1 MIRVVIKKDS
11 TMRSKLALL
20 ALGSVLAGCVA
31 GAPAKPDRGMT
42 AVNIPVVTS
51 AEYVFDAAAPG
62 GSLAPGEGERLNA
75 WLQSLS
81 VGYGDSIY
89 VDGGYA
95 ARARGQ
101 VADIVGRYGLLVQAG
116 APVTAGAVAPDSVR
130 VVVSRRR
137 AMVPN
142 CPNWERGDQ
151 PNYENRSFPGLGC
164 AVNSNYAAMVADP
177 VDLIHGREGS
187 GLSSPETLTKA
198 LDVYRKASPTGTKAL
213 QNINTKGN

>member
-1 MIRVVIKKDS
+1 MIRDVFKKDS

-31 GAPAKPDRGMT
+31 GAPAKPDRGMA
-42 AVNIPVVTS
+42 AVNIPVVTT

-75 WLQSLS
+75 WFQNLG

-89 VDGGYA
+89 VEGDAGR
-95 ARARGQ
+95 ARAQ
-101 VADIVGRYGLLVQAG
+101 VAEIVGRYGLLVQAG

-130 VVVSRRR
+130 VVVNRRR
-137 AMVPN
+137 AVVPN
-142 CPNWERGDQ
+142 CPNWDRGDQ

-187 GLSSPETLTKA
+187 GVSSPETVSKS
-198 LDVYRKASPTGTKAL
+198 VESYRKKAPTGNGAL
-213 QNINTKGN
+213 QAVNTKGN

>member
-1 MIRVVIKKDS
+1 
-11 TMRSKLALL
+11 MRSKLALL
-20 ALGSVLAGCVA
+20 VLGSVLAGCVA
-31 GAPAKPDRGMT
+31 GAPKADRGM
-42 AVNIPVVTS
+42 APVNIPVVTS

-75 WLQSLS
+75 WFQNLS

-95 ARARGQ
+95 ARARSQ
-101 VADIVGRYGLLVQAG
+101 VAEIVGRYGLLVQAG
-116 APVTAGAVAPDSVR
+116 APITAGEVAPDSVR

-142 CPNWERGDQ
+142 CPNWDRGDQ

-187 GLSSPETLTKA
+187 GLTNPDTVTKA
-198 LDVYRKASPTGTKAL
+198 LDSYRDTKPTGAKKL
-213 QNINTKGN
+213 QKIDTKGE

>member
-1 MIRVVIKKDS
+1 MNRDVIKKDS

-31 GAPAKPDRGMT
+31 GDSAKPDRGMA
-42 AVNIPVVTS
+42 AVNIPVVTT

-75 WLQSLS
+75 WFQSLG

-89 VDGGYA
+89 LDGGDGR
-95 ARARGQ
+95 ARAQ
-101 VADIVGRYGLLVQAG
+101 VAQIVGRYGLLVQAG

-137 AMVPN
+137 AVVPN
-142 CPNWERGDQ
+142 CPNWSGGDQ
-151 PNYENRSFPGLGC
+151 PNYENRSFAGLGC
-164 AVNSNYAAMVADP
+164 AVNTNLAAMVADP

-187 GLSSPETLTKA
+187 GITNPETVTKA
-198 LDVYRKASPTGTKAL
+198 LNAYRKQAPTGGKAL
-213 QNINTKGN
+213 QTINTKGD